1 MEVEQDYII
10 MSGRHE
16 KIGDDVYY
24 VHMVTLEEEKWGR
37 LEEKDVSLFIHF
49 LIESQTFVTLIYF
62 SEWRV
67 LLNYKVRS

>member
-24 VHMVTLEEEKWGR
+24 VHMVTLEEEK
-37 LEEKDVSLFIHF
+37 
-49 LIESQTFVTLIYF
+49 
-62 SEWRV
+62 
-67 LLNYKVRS
+67 